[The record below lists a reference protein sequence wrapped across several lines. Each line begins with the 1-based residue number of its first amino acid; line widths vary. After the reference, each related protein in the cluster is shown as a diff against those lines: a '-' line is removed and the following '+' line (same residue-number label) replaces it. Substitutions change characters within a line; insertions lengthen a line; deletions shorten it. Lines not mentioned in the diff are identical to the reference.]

1 MIRKYDAE
9 RDLMNIDFKNGIR
22 DGLPIA
28 IGYFG
33 VSFTFGIMA
42 AQAGISPWLAGL
54 ISLTNVT
61 SAGQFAGLTMIVAQ
75 ASMAE
80 VLLTQLVINLRYA
93 LMSLSLSQKL
103 SRGTGTGKRMLMAF
117 GNTDEIFAVAST
129 RKQDVTPE
137 YMAGL
142 ESLPILLWTLGTV
155 AGAIATGLL
164 PTAVSTA
171 MGLALYAMFVAI
183 VLPPVRK
190 DRHIAAVALV
200 AMVVSCLLYYTPGLK
215 NISSGFAIIISTVLA
230 AGLGA
235 FLFPVQEN
243 VSGVRTDETN
253 RCDKQETEVT
263 QKGVQG

>member
-1 MIRKYDAE
+1 MKK
-9 RDLMNIDFKNGIR
+9 DFTDGIR
-22 DGLPIA
+22 DGMPIA

-42 AQAGISPWLAGL
+42 AQAGLSPWLAGL
-54 ISLTNVT
+54 ISITNVT

-80 VLLTQLVINLRYA
+80 VFLTQLVINLRYA

-103 SRGTGTGKRMLMAF
+103 AKGTGTGKRMLMAF
-117 GNTDEIFAVAST
+117 GNTDEIFAVAVT
-129 RKQDVTPE
+129 REKPVNFA

-142 ESLPILLWTLGTV
+142 ESMPILLWTLGTIV
-155 AGAIATGLL
+155 GAVATGLL
-164 PTAVSTA
+164 PESVSTA

-183 VLPPVRK
+183 VLPPARK
-190 DRHIAAVALV
+190 DHHIAVVALV
-200 AMVVSCLLYYTPGLK
+200 AMGISCLLYYTPVLK

-235 FLFPVQEN
+235 WLFPIKEEEPV
-243 VSGVRTDETN
+243 
-253 RCDKQETEVT
+253 
-263 QKGVQG
+263 KGVQE

>member
-1 MIRKYDAE
+1 
-9 RDLMNIDFKNGIR
+9 MNKDFKNGIR
-22 DGLPIA
+22 DGMPIA

-42 AQAGISPWLAGL
+42 AQAGISPWVAGL

-80 VLLTQLVINLRYA
+80 VFLTQMIINLRYA

-103 SRGTGTGKRMLMAF
+103 KKGTGTGKRMLMAF

-129 RKQDVTPE
+129 RGQDVTPA

-142 ESLPILLWTLGTV
+142 ESIPLLLWTLGTV
-155 AGAIATGLL
+155 VGAVATGLL

-183 VLPPVRK
+183 VLPPARK
-190 DRHIAAVALV
+190 DPHIAVVSAVA
-200 AMVVSCLLYYTPGLK
+200 MGISCLLYYAPGLK

-235 FLFPVQEN
+235 FLFPVKEN
-243 VSGVRTDETN
+243 VAGVMDDEPN
-253 RCDKQETEVT
+253 SCDMQETEMI
-263 QKGVQG
+263 QKEVQG